1 MVDLPA
7 TLNTAFGQALF
18 PAFRLPA
25 RPSNGGEWSSFK
37 KSIKWLNPIESPF
50 GVCYIHPRVFRN
62 EDGKFEKVRSR
73 PWSLH
78 RQDLDRCWADR
89 VPISPPKKK
98 VLVVKSNFVS
108 YIPIFPHVWGF
119 YNIYIYI
126 CMCIYIYMLL
136 YIYIYICIYIYVYM
150 WLYNYIYIYYIIYI
164 LSYIYILYIII
175 YTYIIYYHI
184 YIYWMC
190 SSCSHWHLIGAWHE
204 LHPAWS
210 SG

>member
-1 MVDLPA
+1 MGGNDLLSRNP
-7 TLNTAFGQALF
+7 LC
-18 PAFRLPA
+18 
-25 RPSNGGEWSSFK
+25 
-37 KSIKWLNPIESPF
+37 KWLNPIESPF

-62 EDGKFEKVRSR
+62 EDGNFEKVRSR

-89 VPISPPKKK
+89 VPISPKKK

-126 CMCIYIYMLL
+126 TL
-136 YIYIYICIYIYVYM
+136 YIYICYFIYIYTCDYII
-150 WLYNYIYIYYIIYI
+150 IYIYYI
-164 LSYIYILYIII
+164 
-175 YTYIIYYHI
+175 I